1 MKGMDLQM
9 AQKKRIR
16 DRLFPEGGKIRSYLR
31 TANRFVKSM
40 FSIDYL
46 KEQKNKIKEKGWRVT
61 WIEMK
66 RYMVM
71 GTAAEP
77 ENLYQI
83 WIEKNEP
90 TKEELQEQKNTKFK
104 INPKISI
111 IIPMYN
117 TPVNFFEELVDN
129 LIGQTYSNWEL
140 CLADGSPEENKEL
153 EKIYKKDER
162 IKYKFIGENKGIA
175 GNTNEALSLVTG
187 DFVALLDHDDLLPL
201 FSLYEIVKC
210 INENPDVE
218 FIYTDEDKFEK
229 LGGKRYD
236 PYFKSDFAPDTL
248 RANNF
253 ICHFS
258 VFKKELMDKLGGF
271 RSEYD
276 GAQDYDILL
285 RMSEE
290 TNKIVHIPKILYHWR
305 VHALSTAKAG
315 GTAKP
320 YAYEA
325 GIKAIQDHI
334 NRLGLKGTVE
344 QGNTLGTYKI
354 NYEVIGNPKVSIII
368 PNKDYINTLKVCLNS
383 LKKLTTYEN
392 YEIIVVENNSE
403 ESETFDYYKKIDG
416 KDKIKVVYFPEKEF
430 NYSKIINFGVKNSTG
445 DYIIQLNNDTE
456 LMTPN
461 WIQEML
467 GFAQREDVGAVGVEL
482 FYPDNTIQHA
492 GIIIGIGGVAGH
504 VFKNLPKGI
513 HGYFSKDAMIQNLS
527 AVTAACIMT
536 PKSIYYDVDCMDEKF
551 KVAFNDVDFCL
562 KIREKGK
569 LIVYNPFIQFKHYES
584 KSRGFEDTPEKK
596 ARFQT
601 EIDRFH
607 DKWQSVLDKGD
618 PYYNINL
625 RLDNDQCAIRTEK
638 VEY

>member
-1 MKGMDLQM
+1 MS
-9 AQKKRIR
+9 QKKRIR
-16 DRLFPEGGKIRSYLR
+16 DRLFPEGGKTRSYLR
-31 TANRFVKSM
+31 TANRFVKSI
-40 FSIDYL
+40 FSIKYL

-77 ENLYQI
+77 ENLYQM
-83 WIEKNEP
+83 WIENNEP
-90 TKEELQEQKNTKFK
+90 TKEEIEEQRNKKFK
-104 INPKISI
+104 LNPKISI

-117 TPVNFFEELVDN
+117 TPLNFFKELVDS
-129 LIGQTYSNWEL
+129 LIDQTYTNWEL
-140 CLADGSPEENKEL
+140 CLADGSPEKNQKL

-187 DFVALLDHDDLLPL
+187 DFVALLDHDDLLPI

-210 INENPDVE
+210 INENPGVE

-271 RSEYD
+271 RNEYD

-290 TNKIVHIPKILYHWR
+290 TNNIIHIPKILYHWR
-305 VHALSTAKAG
+305 VHSLSTAKSG

-334 NRLGLKGTVE
+334 DRIGLKGTVE
-344 QGNTLGTYKI
+344 SGNTLGTYKV
-354 NYEVIGNPKVSIII
+354 NYEIQGNPKVSIVI
-368 PNKDYINTLKVCLNS
+368 PNKDYIKTLKVCLNS
-383 LKKLTTYEN
+383 IKKLTTYEN
-392 YEIIVVENNSE
+392 YEIIIVENNSE
-403 ESETFDYYKKIDG
+403 EKETFEYYKKIDG

-430 NYSKIINFGVKNSTG
+430 NYSKIINFGVENSTG
-445 DYIIQLNNDTE
+445 EYIVQLNNDTE
-456 LMTPN
+456 LLTPN
-461 WIQEML
+461 WLQEML
-467 GFAQREDVGAVGVEL
+467 GFAQRDDVGAVGAEL

-536 PKSIYYDVDCMDEKF
+536 PKSVYDEVGYMDEKF

-562 KIREKGK
+562 KIRQTGK
-569 LIVYNPFIQFKHYES
+569 LIVYNPYVQFTHYES

-596 ARFQT
+596 KRFQS

-618 PYYNINL
+618 PYYNKNL

-638 VEY
+638 VK

>member
-1 MKGMDLQM
+1 MS
-9 AQKKRIR
+9 QKKRIR
-16 DRLFPEGGKIRSYLR
+16 DRLFPEGGKTRSYLR
-31 TANRFVKSM
+31 TANRFVKSI
-40 FSIDYL
+40 FSIKYL

-77 ENLYQI
+77 ENLYQM
-83 WIEKNEP
+83 WIENNEP
-90 TKEELQEQKNTKFK
+90 TKEEIEEQRNKKFK
-104 INPKISI
+104 LNPKISI

-117 TPVNFFEELVDN
+117 TPLNFFKELVDS
-129 LIGQTYSNWEL
+129 LIDQTYTNWEL
-140 CLADGSPEENKEL
+140 CLADGSPEKNQKL

-187 DFVALLDHDDLLPL
+187 DFVALLDHDDLLPI

-271 RSEYD
+271 RNEYD

-290 TNKIVHIPKILYHWR
+290 TNNIIHIPKILYHWR
-305 VHALSTAKAG
+305 VHSLSTAKSG

-334 NRLGLKGTVE
+334 DRIGLKGTVE
-344 QGNTLGTYKI
+344 SGNTLGTYKV
-354 NYEVIGNPKVSIII
+354 NYEIQGNPKVSIVI
-368 PNKDYINTLKVCLNS
+368 PNKDYIKTLKVCLNS
-383 LKKLTTYEN
+383 IKKLTTYEN
-392 YEIIVVENNSE
+392 YEIIIVENNSE
-403 ESETFDYYKKIDG
+403 EKETFEYYKKIDG

-445 DYIIQLNNDTE
+445 EYIVQLNNDTE
-456 LMTPN
+456 LLTPN
-461 WIQEML
+461 WLQEML
-467 GFAQREDVGAVGVEL
+467 GFAQRDDVGAVGAEL

-536 PKSIYYDVDCMDEKF
+536 PKSIYDEVGYMDEKF

-562 KIREKGK
+562 KIRQTGK
-569 LIVYNPFIQFKHYES
+569 LIVYNPYVQFTHYES

-596 ARFQT
+596 KRFQS

-618 PYYNINL
+618 PYYNKNL

-638 VEY
+638 VK

>member
-1 MKGMDLQM
+1 MS
-9 AQKKRIR
+9 QKKRIR
-16 DRLFPEGGKIRSYLR
+16 DRIFPEGGKTRSYLR
-31 TANRFVKSM
+31 TANRFVKSI
-40 FSIDYL
+40 FSIKYL

-77 ENLYQI
+77 ENLYQM
-83 WIEKNEP
+83 WIENNEP
-90 TKEELQEQKNTKFK
+90 TKEEIEEQRNKKFK
-104 INPKISI
+104 LNPKISI

-117 TPVNFFEELVDN
+117 TPLNFFKELVDS
-129 LIGQTYSNWEL
+129 LIDQTYTNWEL
-140 CLADGSPEENKEL
+140 CLADGSPEKNQKL

-187 DFVALLDHDDLLPL
+187 DFVALLDHDDLLPI

-210 INENPDVE
+210 INENPGVE

-271 RSEYD
+271 RNEYD

-290 TNKIVHIPKILYHWR
+290 TNNIIHIPKILYHWR
-305 VHALSTAKAG
+305 VHSLSTAKSG

-334 NRLGLKGTVE
+334 DRIGLKGTVE
-344 QGNTLGTYKI
+344 SGNTLGTYKV
-354 NYEVIGNPKVSIII
+354 NYEIQGNPKVSIVI
-368 PNKDYINTLKVCLNS
+368 PNKDYIKTLKVCLNS
-383 LKKLTTYEN
+383 IKKLTTYEN
-392 YEIIVVENNSE
+392 YEIIIVENNSGE
-403 ESETFDYYKKIDG
+403 KETFEYYKKIDG

-445 DYIIQLNNDTE
+445 EYIVQLNNDTE
-456 LMTPN
+456 LLTPN
-461 WIQEML
+461 WLQEML
-467 GFAQREDVGAVGVEL
+467 GFAQRDDVGAVGAEL

-536 PKSIYYDVDCMDEKF
+536 PKSIYDEVGYMDEKF

-562 KIREKGK
+562 KIRQTGR
-569 LIVYNPFIQFKHYES
+569 LIVYNPYVQFTHYES

-596 ARFQT
+596 KRFQS

-618 PYYNINL
+618 PYYNKNL

-638 VEY
+638 VK

>member
-1 MKGMDLQM
+1 MS
-9 AQKKRIR
+9 QKKRIR

-31 TANRFVKSM
+31 TANRFVKSI
-40 FSIDYL
+40 FSITYL

-77 ENLYQI
+77 ENLYQM
-83 WIEKNEP
+83 WIENNEP
-90 TKEELQEQKNTKFK
+90 SKEELEEQRNTKFK

-117 TPVNFFEELVDN
+117 TPINFFEELVN
-129 LIGQTYSNWEL
+129 SLIDQTYTNWEL
-140 CLADGSPEENKEL
+140 CLADGSPEKNEKL
-153 EKIYKKDER
+153 EKIYKKDKR

-187 DFVALLDHDDLLPL
+187 DFVALLDHDDLLPI

-271 RSEYD
+271 RSKYD

-285 RMSEE
+285 RMSEG
-290 TNKIVHIPKILYHWR
+290 TNNIIHIPKILYHWR
-305 VHALSTAKAG
+305 VHSLSTAKSG

-334 NRLGLKGTVE
+334 DRIGLKGTVE
-344 QGNTLGTYKI
+344 SGNTLGTYKV
-354 NYEVIGNPKVSIII
+354 NYEIQGNPKVSIVI
-368 PNKDYINTLKVCLNS
+368 PNKDYVKTLKVCINS
-383 LKKLTTYEN
+383 IKKLTTYEN
-392 YEIIVVENNSE
+392 YEIIIVENNSE
-403 ESETFDYYKKIDG
+403 ENETFEYYKKIDG

-445 DYIIQLNNDTE
+445 DYIVQLNNDTE
-456 LMTPN
+456 LLTPN
-461 WIQEML
+461 WLQEML
-467 GFAQREDVGAVGVEL
+467 GFAQRDDVGAVGAEL

-536 PKSIYYDVDCMDEKF
+536 PKSIYDEVGYMDEKF

-562 KIREKGK
+562 KIRQTGK
-569 LIVYNPFIQFKHYES
+569 LIVYNPYVQFTHYES

-596 ARFQT
+596 KRFQS
-601 EIDRFH
+601 EVDRFH

-638 VEY
+638 VKY

>member
-1 MKGMDLQM
+1 MS
-9 AQKKRIR
+9 QKKRIR
-16 DRLFPEGGKIRSYLR
+16 DRLFPEGGKTRSYLR
-31 TANRFVKSM
+31 TANRFVKSI
-40 FSIDYL
+40 FSIKYL

-77 ENLYQI
+77 ENLYQM
-83 WIEKNEP
+83 WIENNEP
-90 TKEELQEQKNTKFK
+90 TKEEIEEQRNKKFK
-104 INPKISI
+104 LNPKISI

-117 TPVNFFEELVDN
+117 TPLNFFKELVDS
-129 LIGQTYSNWEL
+129 LIDQTYTNWEL
-140 CLADGSPEENKEL
+140 CLADGSPEKNQKL

-187 DFVALLDHDDLLPL
+187 DFVALLDHDDLLPI

-210 INENPDVE
+210 INKNPDVE

-271 RSEYD
+271 RNEYD

-290 TNKIVHIPKILYHWR
+290 TNNIIHIPKILYHWR
-305 VHALSTAKAG
+305 VHSLSTAKSG

-334 NRLGLKGTVE
+334 DRIGLKGTVE
-344 QGNTLGTYKI
+344 SGNTLGTYKV
-354 NYEVIGNPKVSIII
+354 NYEIQGNPKVSIVI
-368 PNKDYINTLKVCLNS
+368 PNKDYIKTLKVCLNS
-383 LKKLTTYEN
+383 IKKLTTYEN
-392 YEIIVVENNSE
+392 YEIIIVENNSE
-403 ESETFDYYKKIDG
+403 EKETFEYYKKIDG

-430 NYSKIINFGVKNSTG
+430 NYSKIINFGVENSTG
-445 DYIIQLNNDTE
+445 EYIVQLNNDTE
-456 LMTPN
+456 LLTPN
-461 WIQEML
+461 WLQEML
-467 GFAQREDVGAVGVEL
+467 GFAQRDDVGAVGAEL

-536 PKSIYYDVDCMDEKF
+536 PKSVYDEVGYMDEKF

-562 KIREKGK
+562 KIRQTGK
-569 LIVYNPFIQFKHYES
+569 LIVYNPYVQFTHYES

-596 ARFQT
+596 KRFQS

-618 PYYNINL
+618 PYYNKNL

-638 VEY
+638 VK

>member
-1 MKGMDLQM
+1 MS
-9 AQKKRIR
+9 QKKRIR
-16 DRLFPEGGKIRSYLR
+16 DRLFPEGGKTRSYLR
-31 TANRFVKSM
+31 TANRFVKSI
-40 FSIDYL
+40 FSIKYL

-77 ENLYQI
+77 ENLYQM
-83 WIEKNEP
+83 WIENNEP
-90 TKEELQEQKNTKFK
+90 TKEEIEEQRNKKFK
-104 INPKISI
+104 LNPKISI

-117 TPVNFFEELVDN
+117 TPLNFFKELVDS
-129 LIGQTYSNWEL
+129 LIDQTYTNWEL
-140 CLADGSPEENKEL
+140 CLADGSPEKNQKL

-187 DFVALLDHDDLLPL
+187 DFVALLDHDDLLPI

-271 RSEYD
+271 RNEYD

-290 TNKIVHIPKILYHWR
+290 TNNIIHIPKILYHWR
-305 VHALSTAKAG
+305 VHSLSTAKSG

-334 NRLGLKGTVE
+334 DRIGLKGTVE
-344 QGNTLGTYKI
+344 SGNTLGTYKV
-354 NYEVIGNPKVSIII
+354 NYEIQGNPKVSIVI
-368 PNKDYINTLKVCLNS
+368 PNKDYIKTLKVCLNS
-383 LKKLTTYEN
+383 IKKLTTYEN
-392 YEIIVVENNSE
+392 YEIIIVENNSE
-403 ESETFDYYKKIDG
+403 EKETFEYYKKIDG

-430 NYSKIINFGVKNSTG
+430 NYSKIINFGVENSTG
-445 DYIIQLNNDTE
+445 EYIVQLNNDTE
-456 LMTPN
+456 LLTPN
-461 WIQEML
+461 WLQEML
-467 GFAQREDVGAVGVEL
+467 GFAQRDDVGAVGAEL

-536 PKSIYYDVDCMDEKF
+536 PKSVYDEVGYMDEKF

-562 KIREKGK
+562 KIRQTGK
-569 LIVYNPFIQFKHYES
+569 LIVYNPYVQFTHYES

-596 ARFQT
+596 KRFQS

-618 PYYNINL
+618 PYYNKNL

-638 VEY
+638 VK

>member
-1 MKGMDLQM
+1 MS
-9 AQKKRIR
+9 QKKRIR

-31 TANRFVKSM
+31 TTNRFVKSI
-40 FSIDYL
+40 FSITYL

-77 ENLYQI
+77 ENLYQM
-83 WIEKNEP
+83 WIENNEP
-90 TKEELQEQKNTKFK
+90 SKEELEEQRNTKFK

-117 TPVNFFEELVDN
+117 TPINFFEELVNN
-129 LIGQTYSNWEL
+129 LIDQTYTNWEL
-140 CLADGSPEENKEL
+140 CLADGSPEKNEKL

-162 IKYKFIGENKGIA
+162 IKYKFIGGNKGIA

-187 DFVALLDHDDLLPL
+187 DFVALLDHDDLLPI

-271 RSEYD
+271 RSKYD

-290 TNKIVHIPKILYHWR
+290 TNNIIHIPKILYHWR
-305 VHALSTAKAG
+305 VHSLSTAKSG

-334 NRLGLKGTVE
+334 DRIGLKGTVE
-344 QGNTLGTYKI
+344 SGNTLGTYKV
-354 NYEVIGNPKVSIII
+354 NYEIQGNPKVSIVI
-368 PNKDYINTLKVCLNS
+368 PNKDYVKTLKVCINS
-383 LKKLTTYEN
+383 IKKLTTYEN
-392 YEIIVVENNSE
+392 YEIIIVENNSE
-403 ESETFDYYKKIDG
+403 ENETFEYYKKIDG

-445 DYIIQLNNDTE
+445 DYIVQLNNDTE
-456 LMTPN
+456 LLTPN
-461 WIQEML
+461 WLQEML
-467 GFAQREDVGAVGVEL
+467 GFAQRDDVGAVGAEL

-536 PKSIYYDVDCMDEKF
+536 PKSIYDEVGYMDEKF

-562 KIREKGK
+562 KIRQTGK
-569 LIVYNPFIQFKHYES
+569 LIVYNPYVQFTHYES

-596 ARFQT
+596 KRFQS
-601 EIDRFH
+601 EVDRFH

-638 VEY
+638 VKY

>member
-1 MKGMDLQM
+1 MKGMNLQM

-31 TANRFVKSM
+31 TTNRFVKSM

-210 INENPDVE
+210 INENPDAE

-368 PNKDYINTLKVCLNS
+368 PNKDYINTL
-383 LKKLTTYEN
+383 
-392 YEIIVVENNSE
+392 
-403 ESETFDYYKKIDG
+403 
-416 KDKIKVVYFPEKEF
+416 
-430 NYSKIINFGVKNSTG
+430 
-445 DYIIQLNNDTE
+445 NNDTE

-536 PKSIYYDVDCMDEKF
+536 PKSIYDDVDYMDEKF

-569 LIVYNPFIQFKHYES
+569 LIVYNPFVQFKHYES

-596 ARFQT
+596 ERFQA

>member
-1 MKGMDLQM
+1 MS
-9 AQKKRIR
+9 QKKRIR
-16 DRLFPEGGKIRSYLR
+16 DRLFPEGGKTRSYLR
-31 TANRFVKSM
+31 TANRFVKSI
-40 FSIDYL
+40 FSIKYL

-77 ENLYQI
+77 ENLYQM
-83 WIEKNEP
+83 WIENNEP
-90 TKEELQEQKNTKFK
+90 TKEEIEEQRNKKFK
-104 INPKISI
+104 LNPKISI

-117 TPVNFFEELVDN
+117 TPLNFFKELVDS
-129 LIGQTYSNWEL
+129 LIDQTYTNWEL
-140 CLADGSPEENKEL
+140 CLADGSPEKNQKL

-187 DFVALLDHDDLLPL
+187 DFVALLDHDDLLPI

-210 INENPDVE
+210 INKNPDVE

-271 RSEYD
+271 RSKYD

-290 TNKIVHIPKILYHWR
+290 TNNIIHIPKILYHWR
-305 VHALSTAKAG
+305 VHSLSTAKSG

-334 NRLGLKGTVE
+334 DRIGLKGTVE
-344 QGNTLGTYKI
+344 SGNTLGTYKV
-354 NYEVIGNPKVSIII
+354 NYEIQGNPKVSIVI
-368 PNKDYINTLKVCLNS
+368 PNKDYVKTLKVCINS
-383 LKKLTTYEN
+383 IKKLTTYEN
-392 YEIIVVENNSE
+392 YEIIIVENNSE
-403 ESETFDYYKKIDG
+403 ENETFEYYKKIDG

-445 DYIIQLNNDTE
+445 DYIVQLNNDTE
-456 LMTPN
+456 LLTPN
-461 WIQEML
+461 WLQEML
-467 GFAQREDVGAVGVEL
+467 GFAQRDDVGAVGAEL

-536 PKSIYYDVDCMDEKF
+536 PKSIYDEVGYMDEKF

-562 KIREKGK
+562 KIRQTGK
-569 LIVYNPFIQFKHYES
+569 LIVYNPYVQFTHYES

-596 ARFQT
+596 KRFQS
-601 EIDRFH
+601 EVDRFH

-618 PYYNINL
+618 PYYNKNL

-638 VEY
+638 VK

>member
-1 MKGMDLQM
+1 MS
-9 AQKKRIR
+9 QKKRIR

-31 TANRFVKSM
+31 TANRFVKSI
-40 FSIDYL
+40 FSITYL

-77 ENLYQI
+77 ENLYQM
-83 WIEKNEP
+83 WIENNEP
-90 TKEELQEQKNTKFK
+90 SKEELEEQRNTKFK

-117 TPVNFFEELVDN
+117 TPINFFEELVNN
-129 LIGQTYSNWEL
+129 LIDQTYTNWEL
-140 CLADGSPEENKEL
+140 CLADGSPEKNEKL

-187 DFVALLDHDDLLPL
+187 DFVALLDHDDLLPI

-271 RSEYD
+271 RSKYD

-290 TNKIVHIPKILYHWR
+290 TNNIIHIPKILYHWR
-305 VHALSTAKAG
+305 VHSLSTAKSG

-325 GIKAIQDHI
+325 GTKAIQDHI
-334 NRLGLKGTVE
+334 DRIGLKGTVE
-344 QGNTLGTYKI
+344 SGNTLGTYKV
-354 NYEVIGNPKVSIII
+354 NYEIQGNPKVSIVI
-368 PNKDYINTLKVCLNS
+368 PNKDYVKTLKVCINS
-383 LKKLTTYEN
+383 IKKLTTYEN
-392 YEIIVVENNSE
+392 YEIIIVENNSE
-403 ESETFDYYKKIDG
+403 ENETFEYYKKIDG

-445 DYIIQLNNDTE
+445 DYIVQLNNDTE
-456 LMTPN
+456 LLTPN
-461 WIQEML
+461 WLQEML
-467 GFAQREDVGAVGVEL
+467 GFAQRDDVGAVGAEL

-536 PKSIYYDVDCMDEKF
+536 PKSIYDEVGYMDEKF

-562 KIREKGK
+562 KIRQTGK
-569 LIVYNPFIQFKHYES
+569 LIVYNPYVQFTHYES

-596 ARFQT
+596 KRFQS
-601 EIDRFH
+601 EVDRFH

-618 PYYNINL
+618 PYYNKNL

-638 VEY
+638 VK

>member
-1 MKGMDLQM
+1 MS
-9 AQKKRIR
+9 QKKRIR

-31 TANRFVKSM
+31 TANRFVKSI
-40 FSIDYL
+40 FSITYL

-77 ENLYQI
+77 ENLYQM
-83 WIEKNEP
+83 WIENNEP
-90 TKEELQEQKNTKFK
+90 SKEELEEQRNTKFK

-117 TPVNFFEELVDN
+117 TPINFFEELVNN
-129 LIGQTYSNWEL
+129 LIDQTYANWEL
-140 CLADGSPEENKEL
+140 CLADGSPEKNEKL

-187 DFVALLDHDDLLPL
+187 DFVALLDHDDLLPI

-271 RSEYD
+271 RSKYD

-290 TNKIVHIPKILYHWR
+290 TNNIIHIPKILYHWR
-305 VHALSTAKAG
+305 VHSLSTAKSG

-334 NRLGLKGTVE
+334 DRIGLKGTVE
-344 QGNTLGTYKI
+344 SGNTLGTYKV
-354 NYEVIGNPKVSIII
+354 NYEIQGNPKVSIVI
-368 PNKDYINTLKVCLNS
+368 PNKDYVKTLKVCINS
-383 LKKLTTYEN
+383 IKKLTTYEN
-392 YEIIVVENNSE
+392 YEIIIVENNSE
-403 ESETFDYYKKIDG
+403 ENETFEYYKKIDG

-445 DYIIQLNNDTE
+445 DYIVQLNNDTE
-456 LMTPN
+456 LLTPN
-461 WIQEML
+461 WLQEML
-467 GFAQREDVGAVGVEL
+467 GFAQRDDVGAVGAEL

-536 PKSIYYDVDCMDEKF
+536 PKSIYDEVGYMDEKF

-562 KIREKGK
+562 KIRQTGK
-569 LIVYNPFIQFKHYES
+569 LIVYNPYVQFTHYES

-596 ARFQT
+596 KRFQS
-601 EIDRFH
+601 EVDRFH

-638 VEY
+638 VKY

>member
-31 TANRFVKSM
+31 TTNRFVKSM

-210 INENPDVE
+210 INENPDAE

-403 ESETFDYYKKIDG
+403 ESETFEYYKKIDG

-536 PKSIYYDVDCMDEKF
+536 PKSIYADVDYMDEKF

-569 LIVYNPFIQFKHYES
+569 LIVYNPFVQFKHYES

-596 ARFQT
+596 ERFQA

>member
-1 MKGMDLQM
+1 M

-31 TANRFVKSM
+31 TTNRFVKSM

-210 INENPDVE
+210 INENPDAE

-236 PYFKSDFAPDTL
+236 PYFKSDFATDTL

-403 ESETFDYYKKIDG
+403 ESETFEYYKKIDG

-536 PKSIYYDVDCMDEKF
+536 PKSIYDDVDYMDEKF

-569 LIVYNPFIQFKHYES
+569 LIVYNPFVQFKHYES

-596 ARFQT
+596 ERFQA

>member
-1 MKGMDLQM
+1 MS
-9 AQKKRIR
+9 QKKRIR

-31 TANRFVKSM
+31 TLNRFVKSI
-40 FSIDYL
+40 FSIKYL

-66 RYMVM
+66 RYMIM

-83 WIEKNEP
+83 WIQNNEP
-90 TKEELQEQKNTKFK
+90 TKEELEEQKNTKFE

-117 TPVNFFEELVDN
+117 TPINFFDELVDS

-153 EKIYKKDER
+153 SKIYNKDER

-187 DFVALLDHDDLLPL
+187 DFIALLDHDDLLPI

-258 VFKKELMDKLGGF
+258 IFKKELMDKLGGF

-290 TNKIVHIPKILYHWR
+290 TNKIVHIPQILYHWR
-305 VHALSTAKAG
+305 VHSLSTAKSG

-320 YAYEA
+320 YAYES
-325 GIKAIQDHI
+325 GVKAVQSHI
-334 NRLGLKGTVE
+334 DRIGLKGTVE
-344 QGNTLGTYKI
+344 HGNTLGTYKV
-354 NYEVIGNPKVSIII
+354 NYEIKGNPKVSILI
-368 PNKDYINTLKVCLNS
+368 PNKDYISTLKVCLNS
-383 LKKLTTYEN
+383 IKKLTTYKN
-392 YEIIVVENNSE
+392 YEIIIIENNSE
-403 ESETFDYYKKIDG
+403 EEETFNFYKKIDG
-416 KDKIKVVYFPEKEF
+416 KDNIKVIYFPEKEF
-430 NYSKIINFGVKNSTG
+430 NYSKIINFGVRNSTG
-445 DYIIQLNNDTE
+445 EYIVQLNNDTE
-456 LMTPN
+456 LRTPN
-461 WIQEML
+461 WLEEML
-467 GFAQREDVGAVGVEL
+467 MYAQREDVGAVGVEL

-504 VFKNLPKGI
+504 VFRNIPKGI

-536 PKSIYYDVDCMDEKF
+536 RREIYDEVDFMDEKF

-562 KIREKGK
+562 KIRKTGK
-569 LIVYNPFIQFKHYES
+569 LIVYNPYVQFTHYES

-596 ARFQT
+596 KRFDG
-601 EIDRFH
+601 EVDRFH
-607 DKWQSVLDKGD
+607 DKWQTVLDKGD

-625 RLDNDQCAIRTEK
+625 RLDNDQCAIKTEK
-638 VEY
+638 VKY

>member
-1 MKGMDLQM
+1 MS
-9 AQKKRIR
+9 QKKRIR

-31 TANRFVKSM
+31 TANRFVKSI
-40 FSIDYL
+40 FSITYL

-77 ENLYQI
+77 ENLYQM
-83 WIEKNEP
+83 WIENNEP
-90 TKEELQEQKNTKFK
+90 SKEELEEQRNTKFK

-140 CLADGSPEENKEL
+140 CLADGSPEKNEKL

-187 DFVALLDHDDLLPL
+187 DFVALLDHDDLLPI

-271 RSEYD
+271 RSKYD

-290 TNKIVHIPKILYHWR
+290 TNNIIHIPKILYHWR
-305 VHALSTAKAG
+305 VHSLSTAKSG

-334 NRLGLKGTVE
+334 DRIGLKGTVE
-344 QGNTLGTYKI
+344 SGNTLGTYKV
-354 NYEVIGNPKVSIII
+354 NYEIQGNPKVSIVI
-368 PNKDYINTLKVCLNS
+368 PNKDYVKTLKVCINS
-383 LKKLTTYEN
+383 IKKLTTYEN
-392 YEIIVVENNSE
+392 YEIIIVENNSE
-403 ESETFDYYKKIDG
+403 ENETFEYYKKIDG

-445 DYIIQLNNDTE
+445 DYIVQLNNDTE
-456 LMTPN
+456 LLTPN
-461 WIQEML
+461 WLQEML
-467 GFAQREDVGAVGVEL
+467 GFAQRDDVGAVGAEL

-536 PKSIYYDVDCMDEKF
+536 PKSIYDEVGYMDEKF

-562 KIREKGK
+562 KIRQTGK
-569 LIVYNPFIQFKHYES
+569 LIVYNPYVQFTHYES

-596 ARFQT
+596 KRFQS
-601 EIDRFH
+601 EVDRFH

-638 VEY
+638 VKY